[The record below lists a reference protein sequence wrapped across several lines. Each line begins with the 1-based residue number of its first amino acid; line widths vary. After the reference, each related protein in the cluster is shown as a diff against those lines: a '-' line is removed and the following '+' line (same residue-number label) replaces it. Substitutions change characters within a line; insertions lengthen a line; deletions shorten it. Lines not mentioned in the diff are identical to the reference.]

1 MEIEKNQIF
10 ELVIEDEETDEVFA
24 ISLVETPAIESNF
37 VFFDKEE
44 VQFAA
49 ISDDKRLLMG
59 PILVPD
65 KKILRMD
72 GANTP
77 YFVFFKPETI
87 KRLSEMYLQ
96 KKYTDKATLEH
107 DKKLQGVSLVESWV
121 VESREKDKSSLYGLN
136 VPVGTWMGTFK
147 VDNDEIWNDYVK
159 TGEVKGFSIEGL
171 FGHNLVQQTKYE
183 FEADTIL
190 NDLEEQES
198 ILILSEIRALIK
210 KDNRYKDNKRVDMES
225 YSDYGSSVSGNAK
238 RGIELNEKN
247 GNKCATPVGKVRAQQ
262 LAQGRPISIETIK
275 RMYSYLSRAEVYYDN
290 ADSTSDCGYIS
301 FLLWGGKSALSWS
314 RNKLRELGLLQ
325 ESAEVGP
332 RGGIKESPKA
342 PKSDT
347 KNPDPKGEGTA
358 KGDAS
363 GKRGAK
369 VTAEQEKTLEDKVKE
384 FNERESNTKNGNAT
398 LGALKSVFQRG
409 LGAFNTSHSPR
420 VQSAEQWAYARVN
433 AYLYLLK
440 NGRPENP
447 KYTTDYDLLPKGH
460 PKADTKME
468 AQPSV
473 TSTYPGQAASGS
485 IAPALLAQA
494 PNLDVYGYE
503 TKYFQICPGAQ
514 KTFTEIVSL
523 PNNEEYIGMVR
534 SAAVVADAIFKIE
547 NDVLEAKKA
556 TPQQL
561 KEAILL
567 VEDYKDIIHEIDEEH
582 GIVSDISYMDGHIKT
597 IQSFV

>member
-10 ELVIEDEETDEVFA
+10 ELVIEDEDTDEVFA

-44 VQFAA
+44 IQFAA
-49 ISDDKRLLMG
+49 INDEKRLLMG

-65 KKILRMD
+65 KKILRMQGD
-72 GANTP
+72 NTP

-225 YSDYGSSVSGNAK
+225 YSDYGDSVKSNAK
-238 RGIELNEKN
+238 RGIELNETN

-275 RMYSYLSRAEVYYDN
+275 RMYSYLSRAEVYYDA

-301 FLLWGGKSALSWS
+301 FLLWGGKSALSYS
-314 RNKLRELGLLQ
+314 RNKLKELGLLQ
-325 ESAEVGP
+325 ESEQPSFPTAPSYAGEPAKGKNKYKSKALLEIQKPNVNVFGYHTRYFHMCPTASALFEHLTTMEVD
-332 RGGIKESPKA
+332 E
-342 PKSDT
+342 DT
-347 KNPDPKGEGTA
+347 K
-358 KGDAS
+358 
-363 GKRGAK
+363 
-369 VTAEQEKTLEDKVKE
+369 
-384 FNERESNTKNGNAT
+384 
-398 LGALKSVFQRG
+398 
-409 LGAFNTSHSPR
+409 
-420 VQSAEQWAYARVN
+420 
-433 AYLYLLK
+433 
-440 NGRPENP
+440 
-447 KYTTDYDLLPKGH
+447 
-460 PKADTKME
+460 
-468 AQPSV
+468 
-473 TSTYPGQAASGS
+473 
-485 IAPALLAQA
+485 
-494 PNLDVYGYE
+494 
-503 TKYFQICPGAQ
+503 
-514 KTFTEIVSL
+514 
-523 PNNEEYIGMVR
+523 GMIR
-534 SAAVVADAIFKIE
+534 SAAQAADNVFRKEEEIIKAGIASQHDYE
-547 NDVLEAKKA
+547 EVLF
-556 TPQQL
+556 
-561 KEAILL
+561 L
-567 VEDYKDIIHEIDEEH
+567 VDDFKDIMVEVDKIVGMEH
-582 GIVSDISYMDGHIKT
+582 DTSFMDNHIKVVKD
-597 IQSFV
+597 IYEQQ